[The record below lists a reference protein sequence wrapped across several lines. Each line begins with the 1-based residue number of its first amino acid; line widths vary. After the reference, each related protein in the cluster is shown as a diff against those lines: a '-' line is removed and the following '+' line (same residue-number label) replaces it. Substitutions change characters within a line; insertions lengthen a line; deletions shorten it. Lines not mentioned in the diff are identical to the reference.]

1 MDRSS
6 LRRLSGTGAASPVLA
21 PPTSTLGRPGRTLTW
36 KASTAGPEMICRRG
50 IFHSIMEAQV
60 LYNDL
65 RPAYNHYRPHSALN
79 WLPLA
84 QYAAQW
90 STATIE

>member
-1 MDRSS
+1 
-6 LRRLSGTGAASPVLA
+6 
-21 PPTSTLGRPGRTLTW
+21 
-36 KASTAGPEMICRRG
+36 MICRRG